1 MAAASDRDVVK
12 TFIKSATLADLD
24 NEETEALR
32 NEAAKR
38 SGISKRTITRMLR
51 TALHELAARTPA

>member
-32 NEAAKR
+32 NETAKR

-51 TALHELAARTPA
+51 TALH